1 MKKIHYAIISY
12 HRPECVTVRTLLELN
27 IPAEDICIFL
37 QDLEDPQ
44 KYEATWPN
52 IKKVLFVGKGV
63 SQNRNNVL
71 RYDGYSVGDWVA
83 LLDDDVLSFTGM
95 NLFFDN
101 GEVKATSR
109 KIYDGDVFVGL
120 LRDSFENSEQIGA
133 ITWGCAP
140 TDNAMFARI
149 RLVADGSLSINKLWQ
164 GGLVGHIID
173 KQTFYDESYG
183 SVEDYEFQ
191 LRIQSKGG
199 VLIRRNDL
207 AASKKPNR
215 NYKGGLYNFYRENG
229 VNRDIDKLCEQYK
242 GLVKP
247 KPDYS
252 GVIQRGNSNWIKK

>member
-37 QDLEDPQ
+37 QDPEDVS
-44 KYEATWPN
+44 KYDAVWGN
-52 IKKVLFVGKGV
+52 IKKVLVVGKGV
-63 SQNRNNVL
+63 SANRNNVL
-71 RYDGYSVGDWVA
+71 KYDEYSLGDWVA
-83 LLDDDVLSFTGM
+83 LLDDDVLSFTKM
-95 NLFFDN
+95 DLFFDE
-101 GEVKATSR
+101 GKAKATSR
-109 KIYDGDVFVGL
+109 KIYDGSVFTSL
-120 LRDSFENSEQIGA
+120 LKDSFENSEQIGA

-140 TDNAMFARI
+140 TGNAMFAKT
-149 RLVADGSLSINKLWQ
+149 RLVTDGSLSVNKLWQ

-173 KQTFYDESYG
+173 KKTFYDESYG

-191 LRIQSKGG
+191 LRIQAKGG
-199 VLIRRNDL
+199 ILIRRNDL
-207 AASKKPNR
+207 SASKKPNR

-229 VNRDIDKLCEQYK
+229 VNKDIDRLCEQYK

-252 GVIQRGNSNWIKK
+252 GVIQIG